1 MVLLVSGCA
10 IPWYEKYKLSEEQAA
25 IYKSTNLKGEVQ
37 IFYAIRSASE
47 RSAELSQ
54 DFYYHKPPRYGIT
67 EPHLVDDISST
78 QWGFFLFFPLFYV
91 QDPDI
96 GPHVKIEI
104 VKKDQC
110 YWVSEI
116 CYSTPAEL
124 SQFIVDLLQK
134 NDISLVAER
143 YELIGDIEK
152 LISDAFKK
160 EGK

>member
-1 MVLLVSGCA
+1 MF
-10 IPWYEKYKLSEEQAA
+10 
-25 IYKSTNLKGEVQ
+25 ST
-37 IFYAIRSASE
+37 SM
-47 RSAELSQ
+47 
-54 DFYYHKPPRYGIT
+54 
-67 EPHLVDDISST
+67 
-78 QWGFFLFFPLFYV
+78 
-91 QDPDI
+91 

-124 SQFIVDLLQK
+124 SQFIVDLLQHH
-134 NDISLVAER
+134 DISDASKRDKLVD
-143 YELIGDIEK
+143 DIEK